1 MTDTAGQ
8 QASLVWL
15 SLVPAE
21 AGGGGGEPGTI
32 SKQMSLSVESSYLH
46 ETRYSASQTS
56 AETAA
61 VSRVSELASK
71 ARTKG
76 SQDSKPLLTPE
87 S

>member
-21 AGGGGGEPGTI
+21 GGGGEPGPI